1 MHSCRWREIF
11 PQTLSVLPLTN
22 PFTHYI
28 WCTSHQISWKHS
40 PIMHHTQ
47 IQAYRWG
54 PRCANIKSLT
64 HKRNYL
70 LNYIYY
76 LACTNGSH
84 RKQKSYLEIIRNLIY
99 RWNSGGKELFTPLLN
114 LIAFRHLEPHHYQ
127 KVLDRYEVVYL
138 DCSSNKLYAIEMY
151 ITLIDNLRG
160 IIKSSAPTDAAT
172 SSISDRRRKNPTPPP
187 RG

>member
-160 IIKSSAPTDAAT
+160 IVKSSAPNGAAT

-187 RG
+187 SG